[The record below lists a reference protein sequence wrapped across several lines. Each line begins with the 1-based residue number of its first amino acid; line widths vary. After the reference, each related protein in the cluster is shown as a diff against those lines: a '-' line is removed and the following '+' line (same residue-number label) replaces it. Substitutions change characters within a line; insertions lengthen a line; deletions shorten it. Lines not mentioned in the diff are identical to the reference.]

1 MFHCDE
7 DSQEYERFRSIWEIL
22 NSDLPS
28 DSDLDEAWKRLE
40 AMKERDAEWHY
51 ASAAVCFR
59 KCWYLECK
67 RHLKKAMRLNP
78 QAGNYKEA
86 FDGLTAMADEAAKG
100 NKRMPSREFD
110 GCAETCLEGCC
121 TSCC

>member
-51 ASAAVCFR
+51 ASAAV
-59 KCWYLECK
+59 KD
-67 RHLKKAMRLNP
+67 
-78 QAGNYKEA
+78 KEA